1 MTMAE
6 FRLREYAYVR
16 EQQWDWAKYRLV
28 GFMAIRAFNINHK
41 SIPKK
46 LGDVMC
52 LPFVDGH
59 TDNSGVTDSQLE
71 AIKQAQDKYIN
82 DVKLRQIG

>member
-1 MTMAE
+1 MTLGE

-41 SIPKK
+41 NIPKK
-46 LGDVMC
+46 LEDVMA
-52 LPFVDGH
+52 LPFVDNLENG
-59 TDNSGVTDSQLE
+59 GVTDGQLE
-71 AIKQAQDKYIN
+71 AIKQAQERFIN
-82 DVKLRQIG
+82 ETKLKQIG

>member
-28 GFMAIRAFNINHK
+28 GFMAIRAFNISHK
-41 SIPKK
+41 SVPKK
-46 LGDVMC
+46 LGDVMG
-52 LPFVDGH
+52 LPFVDGPKIG
-59 TDNSGVTDSQLE
+59 GVTDSQLE
-71 AIKQAQDKYIN
+71 AIKQAQERFIN
-82 DVKLRQIG
+82 ETKLKQIG